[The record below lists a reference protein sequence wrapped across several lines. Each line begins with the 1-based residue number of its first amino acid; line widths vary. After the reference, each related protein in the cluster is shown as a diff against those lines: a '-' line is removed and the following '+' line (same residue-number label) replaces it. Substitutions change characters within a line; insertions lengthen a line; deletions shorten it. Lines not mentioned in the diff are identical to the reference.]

1 MSSRFFGFTVF
12 VFAAVLIPAAA
23 RAQSDASVHG
33 IVIAAADGSPVGA
46 ARLTLRTRA
55 SGRDTF
61 VESDATGHFTF
72 PTVAPGEQLLTTD
85 AGGFAAQ
92 EIALQL
98 DPREIR
104 FLVVRLA
111 IQPVTASVEVTAAPA
126 ALPGTHSPSSSTITS
141 QRIEALPLGIRTTL
155 PDAMASSAPGMI
167 KGHDDFVHVRGQEL
181 GLYPAINGIT
191 FWENPHTVFSA
202 SLNPDIIDTVNVMT
216 GGFPAEYGNRFGGVL
231 DLVTKSGWSMN
242 GTGRVTAGGGS
253 AGRVNGSADYG
264 NHTSTFAYYV
274 GGSWSRSDRFLSPPE
289 SKAIHDAGSAQHG
302 IVQLDFLP
310 AERQTFQVLFMGDRA
325 EFDIPKT
332 ELDATLR
339 PGANASQRHM
349 QQTAIATWRRASV
362 EGAAWSV
369 SAYERRSE
377 SRLSPAV
384 HPLAAY
390 GQYDRSLLTVGAKTT
405 YDRLTRR
412 HAIRAGGDAVHLRP
426 SERLDYRYGGFRDL
440 SHLIGM
446 GHFHFS
452 GDVLVDLDERGGAA
466 SAFVQDLVQVNEH
479 LTLDV
484 GARVDRYDLVV
495 ARTHGSPR
503 VNAAYRL
510 GDGRTVVHASY
521 NHLFSPPPI
530 EGLLVSS
537 AGLTATIREIGR
549 ALPPLVPTTENQ
561 AELGITR
568 TLSRSLTAS
577 ITGYGRAS
585 RNPVHSTVWP
595 DSRIYS
601 YTSFD
606 RARSYGLEAKAELLP
621 ADTRPY
627 SAWVNYA
634 LGRAWFYGPV
644 TGGFI
649 PDPHE
654 LEHTGRFLAPMDQTH
669 TLTAGARFAH
679 APSRSRID
687 IALLYGSGTPV
698 HGGEEGEEHSH
709 ADAPAPI
716 TSAAEATHA
725 EERVP
730 GYFTQSVTLTVEL
743 LPRRLDLEASVENL
757 TNRPYAL
764 AAESVFS
771 PSQFSAPRLFSAALR
786 WKF

>member
-1 MSSRFFGFTVF
+1 MFRRFVLY
-12 VFAAVLIPAAA
+12 VSVALLVPAVAQ
-23 RAQSDASVHG
+23 AQSDASVHG
-33 IVIAAADGSPVGA
+33 IVIAAADDSPVAG

-55 SGRDTF
+55 SNRDTV

-72 PTVAPGEQLLTTD
+72 QTIVPGDQRLTTT
-85 AGGFAAQ
+85 APGFAAQ
-92 EIALQL
+92 EIALRL

-104 FLVVRLA
+104 FLVVRLT
-111 IQPVTASVEVTAAPA
+111 IQPVTANVEVTAAPL
-126 ALPGTHSPSSSTITS
+126 LPGTHSPSSSIITA
-141 QRIEALPLGIRTTL
+141 QRLEALPLGIRSTL

-191 FWENPHTVFSA
+191 FWENPHSVFSA

-242 GTGRVTAGGGS
+242 GTGRMVAGGGS
-253 AGRVNGSADYG
+253 AGRLNGSAEYG
-264 NHTSTFAYYV
+264 NHTGTFAYYV
-274 GGSWSRSDRFLSPPE
+274 GGSWLHSNRFLSPPE
-289 SKAIHDAGSAQHG
+289 PVAIHDAGSSQHG
-302 IVQLDFLP
+302 IVQLDFVP
-310 AERQTFQVLFMGDRA
+310 AERQTFQLLVMGDRA
-325 EFDIPKT
+325 GFDIPKT
-332 ELDATLR
+332 QLDAQLR
-339 PGANASQRHM
+339 PGADASQRHV

-369 SAYERRSE
+369 QGYQRRSE
-377 SRLSPAV
+377 SNLSPAA
-384 HPLAAY
+384 HQLAAY
-390 GQYDRSLLTVGAKTT
+390 GRYDRSLLTVGAKTT
-405 YDRLTRR
+405 YDRLTRK
-412 HAIRAGGDAVHLRP
+412 HAVRAGVDLVHLRP

-440 SHLIGM
+440 SHLINL

-452 GDVLVDLDERGGAA
+452 GDVLFDRDERGGAA
-466 SAFVQDLVQVNEH
+466 SAFVQDLVQVNER
-479 LTLDV
+479 LALDV
-484 GARVDRYDLVV
+484 GARLDRYDLVV

-530 EGLLVSS
+530 EGVLVSS
-537 AGLTATIREIGR
+537 AGLTATIREIGV
-549 ALPPLVPTTENQ
+549 ALPPLAPTTENQ
-561 AELGITR
+561 GELGITR
-568 TLSRSLTAS
+568 TLARGVTLSM
-577 ITGYGRAS
+577 TGYRRGS
-585 RNPVHSTVWP
+585 DNPVHSTVWP

-601 YTSFD
+601 YASFD
-606 RARSYGLEAKAELLP
+606 RARSYGLEAKAELL
-621 ADTRPY
+621 ASDERPY
-627 SAWVNYA
+627 SGWVNYA

-669 TLTAGARFAH
+669 TLTAGARFRH
-679 APSRSRID
+679 APSRSRVD
-687 IALLYGSGTPV
+687 VALLYGSGTPV
-698 HGGEEGEEHSH
+698 HGGDHGEGGHSH

-716 TSAAEATHA
+716 ASAAEPSHA
-725 EERVP
+725 DRVP
-730 GYFTQSVTLTVEL
+730 GYFTQSLTLTVEL
-743 LPRRLDLEASVENL
+743 LPRRLDLETSVENL

-771 PSQFSAPRLFSAALR
+771 PSQFSIPRLFSASLR